1 MTYFGVLSDAL
12 GATICA
18 LVLLAALVVSSAAS
32 LPPPPRTVRPLFF
45 AGRSSR
51 VCICGILS
59 IQLLLKKLS
68 PVYFGSGSL
77 FPSSGQGKMICQISI
92 TRFDV
97 LCNILGHKLTMRNDI
112 WEEIYATKTIGS
124 ALVTS
129 HVDER

>member
-1 MTYFGVLSDAL
+1 MITYFGVLSDAL

-18 LVLLAALVVSSAAS
+18 RVLLPALVVSSTA
-32 LPPPPRTVRPLFF
+32 LPPAPRTVRPLFL

-68 PVYFGSGSL
+68 PAYFGSGSL

-97 LCNILGHKLTMRNDI
+97 LCNILGPKLTMRIDI
-112 WEEIYATKTIGS
+112 WEEIYATKTIGR
-124 ALVTS
+124 AL
-129 HVDER
+129 HVPRS

>member
-1 MTYFGVLSDAL
+1 MITYFGVLSDAL
-12 GATICA
+12 GARICA

-32 LPPPPRTVRPLFF
+32 LPPAPRTVRPLFL

-77 FPSSGQGKMICQISI
+77 FPSFTVSGQTICQIAI
-92 TRFDV
+92 TRFEV
-97 LCNILGHKLTMRNDI
+97 L
-112 WEEIYATKTIGS
+112 
-124 ALVTS
+124 
-129 HVDER
+129 